1 MTSPAF
7 KTPAHALGRIAA
19 AAILSTTVLL
29 SACSVTPQ
37 RATPDEVRARVKSDT
52 DAMYLNQAP
61 ITAALSLEEA
71 MARTLKYN
79 LDYRLKKMESA
90 LALGLADYSNFEM
103 LPNLL
108 ATAGY
113 RNRSN
118 FSGGSAVGVFDGVES
133 LRASSSEDKQHRTSG
148 AEFSWNILDFGVSY
162 YRARQQADQFLVA
175 EERRRKVVHNMV
187 QDVRA
192 AYWRALG
199 AQRMSEQA
207 KDILQRANLALARSR
222 EAEAQRV
229 IAPALALN
237 YQRALLDATSLLNTR
252 RQDLEFAKRELASLM
267 NLEPGVNFVLAEA
280 AEAAL
285 PAAPTDVA
293 KLEELALLQ
302 RPELR
307 EEDFKKRI
315 TADEARRQLLG
326 LLPGISL
333 DVGVQQDSNHLLAFN
348 NWSQGGMRVSWNLMR
363 LAAYPSLDKAQKSQ
377 EQTDQ
382 VRRMALS
389 MAVLTQVRIGAERY
403 RFAVEDFKL
412 AEQAAQVDKRLADN
426 MRASVTVKLESELEA
441 IRTQARAV
449 LGSYQRMTAYANAQI
464 AFGRLYS
471 TLGFDPL
478 PDDFEKDDVPTLA
491 ARVRVHLKA
500 TEKESLKM
508 SSQLFGHLPSVAIKL
523 VGVGDA
529 VQKVRMHAD
538 VAELLKRNM
547 VEIDAEH
554 GLPLTLTLQ
563 HDAVLAHGSPQTSLQ
578 TSLQTATWQIA
589 MSGAQGQALGTAEH
603 SATLPSPARASAYE
617 SALVAAVTSKLPQMR
632 SWLATQTDAPT
643 STLTSVSTDTLKG
656 RSTGTLTSLSTR
668 TSNQDAP

>member
-1 MTSPAF
+1 VNVTTLNTHPPGSLMNSHTHPAR
-7 KTPAHALGRIAA
+7 PRALTRVAA
-19 AAILSTTVLL
+19 AAMLTAALF
-29 SACSVTPQ
+29 AAGCAVTPQ
-37 RATPDEVRARVKSDT
+37 RATQDEVRSRVASDSA
-52 DAMYLNQAP
+52 AMYLNQAP
-61 ITAALSLEEA
+61 ISAALSLEEA

-90 LALGLADYSNFEM
+90 LALGLSDYSNFEM

-113 RNRSN
+113 RSRSN
-118 FSGGSAVGVFDGVES
+118 FSGGSAIGIQDGVES
-133 LRASSSEDKQHRTSG
+133 LRASSSEDRQHRTGG
-148 AEFSWNILDFGVSY
+148 AEFSWNVLDFGVSY
-162 YRARQQADQFLVA
+162 YRAHQQADQFLVA

-207 KDILQRANLALARSR
+207 NDILQRANLALARSR

-252 RQDLEFAKRELASLM
+252 RQDLEFAKRELAALM
-267 NLEPGVNFVLAEA
+267 NLEPGMNFVLAEA

-315 TADEARRQLLG
+315 TAAEARRQLLSM
-326 LLPGISL
+326 LPGISL
-333 DVGVQQDSNHLLAFN
+333 DASLQSDSNHLLAFN
-348 NWSQGGMRVSWNLMR
+348 NWSQGGLRVSWNLMR
-363 LAAYPSLDKAQKSQ
+363 LASYSSLDKAQKSQ

-382 VRRMALS
+382 ARRMALS
-389 MAVLTQVRIGAERY
+389 MAVLTQVRVGAERY

-412 AEQAAQVDKRLADN
+412 ADQAAQVDKRLADN

-449 LGSYQRMTAYANAQI
+449 LGNYQRMTAYANAQI
-464 AFGRLYS
+464 AFGRLYGS
-471 TLGFDPL
+471 LGFDPL
-478 PDDFEKDDVPTLA
+478 PDDFEKDDVATLTE
-491 ARVRVHLKA
+491 RVRGHLKA
-500 TEKESLKM
+500 TQTESLKM
-508 SSQLFGHLPSVAIKL
+508 SSQLFGHLPSVSIKL

-529 VQKVRMHAD
+529 VQQVRMHAD
-538 VAELLKRNM
+538 VAELLKRNLL
-547 VEIDAEH
+547 EIDAKH

-563 HDAVLAHGSPQTSLQ
+563 HEVTAANS
-578 TSLQTATWQIA
+578 SLQTATWQIA
-589 MSGAQGQALGTAEH
+589 MNGAQGQTLGHAEH
-603 SATLPSPARASAYE
+603 SATLPSAARTSAYE
-617 SALVAAVTSKLPQMR
+617 AALLAAVTSKLPQMR
-632 SWLATQTDAPT
+632 SWLATQTSTPTKDAP
-643 STLTSVSTDTLKG
+643 
-656 RSTGTLTSLSTR
+656 
-668 TSNQDAP
+668 